1 MNKALQIFRRDIMRL
16 LRNPVALVI
25 TIGVCV
31 IPSLY
36 AWYNIVANWDPYA
49 NTANIKIA
57 VANEDE
63 GTTNEYT
70 GTMNAGEQVIEQLR
84 KNDQLG
90 WTFTDA
96 KEAKE
101 GVYRGDYYAGIIIPK
116 DFSEKLTSM
125 LTGEFTEPKLVY
137 YVNEKKNAIAPKV
150 TDTGASTIQEQINS
164 TFVSTVSKTLVKTL
178 QDVGTIAKDKGA
190 DAESGILANTAE
202 ARKALDKVRSALSGM
217 QDSVD
222 ATKDA
227 VTSADTTLGKL
238 NDQLPQLVQ
247 ALDEGDTLLAT
258 TRTTSRDFST
268 SLSSALSGANRL
280 MGKASSTASAAVG
293 KVSTTVVMTQGYVD
307 DSATALDGVVSDIDD
322 LKELING
329 TLLPDDAKNKLVS
342 QLQDVQGGINTLAD
356 SLHRQASAI
365 TDTATKVNNA
375 STALDTAV
383 QTGISTI
390 DAAHDSV
397 NSTALPKLSAGL
409 DSFSDVSGDLTGVIA
424 SLEPVIAQ
432 TRGTLSQLNA
442 TLDQAKT
449 AIAQTDGAVADVQGS
464 LDDAATDIRAL
475 QSSQV
480 MDELSELLGVNA
492 SDVSDFM
499 SSPVTLNTQTVYP
512 VSNYG
517 SGVAPFYTNLALW
530 VGGFVLIA
538 IIKLEVDPEGV
549 GEFNAK
555 EGYFGRWLLLVLLGF
570 VQAVIVCVGDL
581 VLGTQCHEPVLF
593 VLAGVW
599 TSFVYV
605 NIIYALSITFK
616 HIGKA
621 LGVILVIVQI
631 PGSSGMYPI
640 EMMPGFYQ
648 WLHPFLPFTYGI
660 NALRE
665 TIGGMYGMYYWANL
679 AVLGVFLVLALVV
692 GLVLRPFMLNLN
704 LLFDRQLSTTGVMLC
719 ESNNLPNPRF
729 SVRLAMRALLD
740 GEGYRDAIVARA
752 TRFEQAY
759 PARVRAGFCMVLG
772 LPMLLFLLTW
782 LLDLSNDG
790 KIVMLVLWIVVVV
803 LADTYLINLEYVR
816 ESLNTQ
822 MRVSALSDDKLRE
835 EIRRHTA
842 ALPSVARM
850 FGVQVQSSAPRAGA
864 SGESAEG
871 AAADAGAE
879 KGGEADA

>member
-1 MNKALQIFRRDIMRL
+1 MRL

-704 LLFDRQLSTTGVMLC
+704 LLFDRQISTTGVMLC

>member
-1 MNKALQIFRRDIMRL
+1 M
-16 LRNPVALVI
+16 
-25 TIGVCV
+25 
-31 IPSLY
+31 
-36 AWYNIVANWDPYA
+36 
-49 NTANIKIA
+49 
-57 VANEDE
+57 
-63 GTTNEYT
+63 
-70 GTMNAGEQVIEQLR
+70 
-84 KNDQLG
+84 
-90 WTFTDA
+90 
-96 KEAKE
+96 
-101 GVYRGDYYAGIIIPK
+101 
-116 DFSEKLTSM
+116 
-125 LTGEFTEPKLVY
+125 
-137 YVNEKKNAIAPKV
+137 
-150 TDTGASTIQEQINS
+150 
-164 TFVSTVSKTLVKTL
+164 
-178 QDVGTIAKDKGA
+178 
-190 DAESGILANTAE
+190 
-202 ARKALDKVRSALSGM
+202 
-217 QDSVD
+217 
-222 ATKDA
+222 
-227 VTSADTTLGKL
+227 
-238 NDQLPQLVQ
+238 
-247 ALDEGDTLLAT
+247 
-258 TRTTSRDFST
+258 
-268 SLSSALSGANRL
+268 
-280 MGKASSTASAAVG
+280 
-293 KVSTTVVMTQGYVD
+293 
-307 DSATALDGVVSDIDD
+307 VSDIDD

>member
-1 MNKALQIFRRDIMRL
+1 MRL

-164 TFVSTVSKTLVKTL
+164 TFVSTVSETLVKTL

-342 QLQDVQGGINTLAD
+342 QLQDVQGGINTLAN

>member
-1 MNKALQIFRRDIMRL
+1 MRL

-125 LTGEFTEPKLVY
+125 LTGEFTKPKLVY

-752 TRFEQAY
+752 TRFEHAY

>member
-1 MNKALQIFRRDIMRL
+1 MRL

-581 VLGTQCHEPVLF
+581 VLGTQCHELVLF